1 MPDLSSTEST
11 WYCFQAMT
19 KKEHI
24 AASLLRTRLGIEVF
38 CPRITYQ
45 KRTRRGKV
53 WFTDPLFPGYLFIKT
68 DLCSYYRQILATN
81 GIKFLVTYGSRVPVI
96 PEEFIQE
103 LRSRLPDNDSREIPE
118 PEIQVGAPVILAEGP
133 FAQWN
138 AIVRGRVNARNRV
151 KLLLDFLGRQ
161 LEVEVP
167 ASSIMLQSDEGPP
180 RHKVWEEP
188 GDVVSR

>member
-1 MPDLSSTEST
+1 MPELISTEPA
-11 WYCFQAMT
+11 WYCFQALT

-24 AASLLRTRLGIEVF
+24 AASLLRTRLQIEVF

-68 DLCSYYRQILATN
+68 DLSIYYRQILATN
-81 GIKFLVTYGSRVPVI
+81 GIKFLVTYGNRVPVI
-96 PEEFIQE
+96 PEKFIFE
-103 LRSRLPDNDSREIPE
+103 LRARLPDNESREIPE
-118 PEIQVGAPVILAEGP
+118 PEIKDGTPVVLAEGP
-133 FAQWN
+133 FAHWP

-161 LEVEVP
+161 MEVEVSA
-167 ASSIMLQSDEGPP
+167 ASLMLQSDEGPP
-180 RHKVWEEP
+180 RHKVWEDST
-188 GDVVSR
+188 DVISR